1 MAFDVQTV
9 REQFPAVGEQVH
21 GKPLVYLDNAATAQ
35 MPRPVMEA
43 VIQLELC
50 RGNVHR
56 GITPSASGAPP
67 PMSRRGPPP
76 PPSLARRR
84 NR

>member
-56 GITPSASGAPP
+56 GIHALSERCT
-67 PMSRRGPPP
+67 
-76 PPSLARRR
+76 ARL
-84 NR
+84 

>member
-43 VIQLELC
+43 VIQL
-50 RGNVHR
+50 
-56 GITPSASGAPP
+56 
-67 PMSRRGPPP
+67 
-76 PPSLARRR
+76 SLIHI
-84 NR
+84 